1 MSDANIDSLLAMSLD
16 DLPDLPEFK
25 VYPAGAH
32 RVTMKFEKKQIGTH
46 PAVEA
51 KFTMIATE
59 ELTDPAKDQPVDAGT
74 ESSVAYMLDN
84 EFGLGNLKDLLKPL
98 AEHFGIVT
106 NEKGATLAVI
116 AATNEANLEVVIVTK
131 TRQNKEKTQTYLE
144 ITQLIVI

>member
-98 AEHFGIVT
+98 AAHFGLSSIP
-106 NEKGATLAVI
+106 EI
-116 AATNEANLEVVIVTK
+116 MEAAANLEVVIVTK

-144 ITQLIVI
+144 ITQLIVV

>member
-84 EFGLGNLKDLLKPL
+84 EFGLGNFKELMKPL
-98 AEHFGIVT
+98 AAHFGLSSIP
-106 NEKGATLAVI
+106 EI
-116 AATNEANLEVVIVTK
+116 MEAAANLEVVIVTK
-131 TRQNKEKTQTYLE
+131 TRQNKEKTQTYLD
-144 ITQLIVI
+144 ITSLQVI

>member
-84 EFGLGNLKDLLKPL
+84 EFGLGNFKELMKPL
-98 AEHFGIVT
+98 AAHFGLSSIP
-106 NEKGATLAVI
+106 EI
-116 AATNEANLEVVIVTK
+116 MEAAANLEVVIVTK
-131 TRQNKEKTQTYLE
+131 TRQNKEKTQTYLDV
-144 ITQLIVI
+144 TSLIVV

>member
-84 EFGLGNLKDLLKPL
+84 EFGLGNFKELMKPL
-98 AEHFGIVT
+98 AAHFGLSSIP
-106 NEKGATLAVI
+106 EI
-116 AATNEANLEVVIVTK
+116 MEAAANLEVVIVTK

>member
-84 EFGLGNLKDLLKPL
+84 EFGLGNFKELMKPL
-98 AEHFGIVT
+98 AAHFGLSSIP
-106 NEKGATLAVI
+106 EI
-116 AATNEANLEVVIVTK
+116 MEAAANLEVVIVTK

-144 ITQLIVI
+144 VTQLIVV

>member
-46 PAVEA
+46 PAVEV
-51 KFTMIATE
+51 KFTMIVTE
-59 ELTDPAKDQPVDAGT
+59 GLTDPAKDQPVDAGT

-84 EFGLGNLKDLLKPL
+84 EFGLGNFKELMKPL
-98 AEHFGIVT
+98 AAHFGLSSIP
-106 NEKGATLAVI
+106 EI
-116 AATNEANLEVVIVTK
+116 MEAAANLEVVIVTK

-144 ITQLIVI
+144 VTQLIVV

>member
-84 EFGLGNLKDLLKPL
+84 EFGLGNFKELMKPL
-98 AEHFGIVT
+98 AAHFGLSSIP
-106 NEKGATLAVI
+106 EI
-116 AATNEANLEVVIVTK
+116 MEAAANLEVVIVTK

-144 ITQLIVI
+144 ITQLIVV

>member
-84 EFGLGNLKDLLKPL
+84 EFGLGNFKELMKPL
-98 AEHFGIVT
+98 AAHFDLSSVPEIM
-106 NEKGATLAVI
+106 E
-116 AATNEANLEVVIVTK
+116 AAANLEVVIVTK

>member
-84 EFGLGNLKDLLKPL
+84 EFGLGNFKALLKPL
-98 AEHFGIVT
+98 AAHFGLSSIP
-106 NEKGATLAVI
+106 EI
-116 AATNEANLEVVIVTK
+116 MEAAANLEVVIVTK

-144 ITQLIVI
+144 ITQLIVV

>member
-16 DLPDLPEFK
+16 DLPDMPEFK

-84 EFGLGNLKDLLKPL
+84 EFGLGNLKEILKPL
-98 AEHFGIVT
+98 AAHFGIAGVVPLI
-106 NEKGATLAVI
+106 E
-116 AATNEANLEVVIVTK
+116 ATNEANLEVVIVTK

-144 ITQLIVI
+144 ITQLIVV